1 MIRSLSVAVLI
12 LVGGSFAY
20 AQTGNQAIADRK
32 ALMKEHSAAGRA
44 PTAMTKGEAPFDL
57 AQVKAS
63 LKKLQETAVK
73 AKGLFPDDSKTGGE
87 TRALPVIWEKK
98 AAFMAA
104 FDKLGADAKAAEAA
118 IKDEASLKTEWAKVA
133 ENCNSCHKAYRK

>member
-12 LVGGSFAY
+12 LVGGTFAY

-32 ALMKEHSAAGRA
+32 ALMKEQSTAGRA

-63 LKKLQETAVK
+63 LKKLQETSAK
-73 AKGLFPDDSKTGGE
+73 AKTLFPDDSKTGE

-98 AAFMAA
+98 AAFLAG
-104 FDKLGADAKAAEAA
+104 FDKLNADAKAAEAA